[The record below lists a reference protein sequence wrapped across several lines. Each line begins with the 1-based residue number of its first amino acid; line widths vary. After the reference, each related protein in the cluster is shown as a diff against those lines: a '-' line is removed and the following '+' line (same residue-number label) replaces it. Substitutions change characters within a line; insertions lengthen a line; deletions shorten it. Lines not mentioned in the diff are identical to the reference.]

1 MVLVY
6 AENVKEMCL
15 KNDEFMIF
23 RHILRNFAI
32 QHLFK
37 NIYITIYTRRKNKNG
52 NDNIMLYRKR

>member
-23 RHILRNFAI
+23 RHILKNFAI
-32 QHLFK
+32 
-37 NIYITIYTRRKNKNG
+37 
-52 NDNIMLYRKR
+52 